1 MKKDMRLLLVV
12 IVLFTSFGLLKCSS
26 TAGRHPVVDAS
37 VSDPDSVTDPDSAQF
52 DGHPGVETKD
62 NVEGETQVLLYGPNP
77 AQFEYL
83 AAMEGCELASEKCQC
98 DTVRMCLLKDSKP
111 ADCSDMVPYASHPAA
126 LSALPDW
133 QKLPLLAECY
143 KTVMDPF
150 SGQATLDGPRADGQ
164 TCKSGTATSKL
175 PIYVLPLTSFGPT
188 AEPPDPTLAEKYG
201 KKTQAK
207 LERWGAVS
215 VETYDGRILLAGG
228 AKMAGG
234 CPDWSDPDCVDSPT
248 STVEVYDPSN
258 GRFAEVGQMD
268 LSGAFISSTMNKKR
282 AFSAAVELP
291 SGEIAI
297 FGGMS
302 PSGASMEPTNTVEV
316 YNPLSRTFKT
326 PEEVPSMTF
335 ARAYHTATLIN
346 SDGQG
351 FVLLIGGFGEGE
363 KKWEV
368 WTPTMGSI
376 ASGELQ
382 EARWNHTATLI
393 NKDLDSKARE
403 MVMITGG
410 EGGGVPGAATVR
422 STVEI
427 FDLAN
432 QAIQANM
439 PFLCSNDG
447 TKATPKTMHAAAL
460 VPARHFVYVAGGFK
474 DGAHLNPARDI
485 CVWQTTKEN
494 WQGQAGAFLLEKGRG
509 AMSATNLPDNA
520 VLFAGGL
527 IKNAGGVLEP
537 ATTVEIVFEYL
548 NANGETVVDIGPDS
562 GFPIAMLTP
571 RWQHGA
577 IRGCDGKVLFFGG
590 LGGTPA
596 NATSLAETEVFNP

>member
-1 MKKDMRLLLVV
+1 MNKFPGHAAIVILLSTLVV
-12 IVLFTSFGLLKCSS
+12 QCGGCGSEG
-26 TAGRHPVVDAS
+26 G
-37 VSDPDSVTDPDSAQF
+37 Q
-52 DGHPGVETKD
+52 
-62 NVEGETQVLLYGPNP
+62 VEGLRVIIYGPDP
-77 AQFEYL
+77 AQFELL
-83 AAMEGCELASEKCQC
+83 AATNGCDELDPKCQC
-98 DTVRMCLLKDSKP
+98 DAVRMCRIEGDVDADATGCTSMLDYESHSASLESLPFNKKVALLF
-111 ADCSDMVPYASHPAA
+111 
-126 LSALPDW
+126 
-133 QKLPLLAECY
+133 ECY
-143 KTVMDPF
+143 KTVMDPDTF
-150 SGQATLDGPRADGQ
+150 QPTIDGPRADGQ
-164 TCKSGTATSKL
+164 SCGVSRTKGGEIEDLSV
-175 PIYVLPLTSFGPT
+175 YVLPVTSFGPT
-188 AEPPDPTLAEKYG
+188 AEPPNPDPAFEEKYG
-201 KKTQAK
+201 KTTKAK

-215 VETYDGRILLAGG
+215 IETYDGKILLAGG
-228 AKMAGG
+228 AKMASG
-234 CPDWSDPDCVDSPT
+234 CQDWSDPDCVDSPT

-258 GRFAEVGQMD
+258 GRFAEVGQSD
-268 LSGAFISSTMNKKR
+268 LSGTFISSTMNKKR

-291 SGEIAI
+291 SGEVAI

-302 PSGASMEPTNTVEV
+302 SSGGSMEPTNTVEV